1 MDMYLNKTK
10 PGLIAMVSLFI
21 IAISASGQPA
31 IEMNFQG
38 MLTNGEGNAI
48 PNEHFD
54 LNVKLLS
61 ARQGEPEQWSRTSA
75 SQTDENGWF
84 SFSIP
89 DVSSYL
95 TGEDESN
102 NPVVISLEF
111 LPNDM
116 TSWLKKGQDFMVSYT
131 LTPTL
136 KDDAIYLKMSRM
148 EGSELTDLLQG
159 NLYMF
164 KDDYPFAYLTGG
176 FLLSDAPPIDEES
189 TEGLRQWISP
199 DPEAGTSRGVKGGFP
214 KAGYSRKR

>member
-1 MDMYLNKTK
+1 MYLNKTK
-10 PGLIAMVSLFI
+10 IGLIAMLSLF
-21 IAISASGQPA
+21 AMTFSASGQPT

-48 PNEHFD
+48 INEHFD

-61 ARQGEPEQWSRTSA
+61 AKQGEPELWSRMSVN
-75 SQTDENGWF
+75 QTDRNGWF
-84 SFSIP
+84 SFTVP
-89 DVSSYL
+89 DVSAYL
-95 TGEDESN
+95 MGEDEIN
-102 NPVVISLEF
+102 NTVVISLEF

-148 EGSELTDLLQG
+148 EGSELTDLLQE

-199 DPEAGTSRGVKGGFP
+199 DPDAGTSTRGVKGGFP